1 MMVTMLERAS
11 LRLFTAS
18 EMMAMELDMKP
29 TTALKP
35 TKIRLARMLIM
46 LVLMTV
52 DSRFLFMITI
62 SSIPQN
68 NLRGGGGY
76 FYNLN
81 QVLRSV
87 EP

>member
-1 MMVTMLERAS
+1 MIVTMLERAS

-35 TKIRLARMLIM
+35 TKIRLARMLMM

-52 DSRFLFMITI
+52 DSRFLFMMLVVYI
-62 SSIPQN
+62 SCN
-68 NLRGGGGY
+68 
-76 FYNLN
+76 
-81 QVLRSV
+81 
-87 EP
+87 